1 MNGFLVN
8 FPILAIMTLFVGA
21 FVTSLVGRRNAVAR
35 NIVVAVSVTAALGM
49 ILALVKPVMLDGQI
63 IAYWLGGW
71 QPVEGWA
78 IGISLEVDALSL
90 FFGLIVTVAVFVS
103 GLYSFTYM
111 NHDDSLVKRPMK
123 MDSGQKK
130 MRVTGTGIV

>member
-63 IAYWLGGW
+63 IAYWLGG
-71 QPVEGWA
+71 
-78 IGISLEVDALSL
+78 
-90 FFGLIVTVAVFVS
+90 
-103 GLYSFTYM
+103 
-111 NHDDSLVKRPMK
+111 
-123 MDSGQKK
+123 
-130 MRVTGTGIV
+130 

>member
-49 ILALVKPVMLDGQI
+49 ILSP
-63 IAYWLGGW
+63 
-71 QPVEGWA
+71 
-78 IGISLEVDALSL
+78 
-90 FFGLIVTVAVFVS
+90 
-103 GLYSFTYM
+103 
-111 NHDDSLVKRPMK
+111 
-123 MDSGQKK
+123 
-130 MRVTGTGIV
+130 